1 VADGVDV
8 ADGVGAADG
17 VGEAEERPWIVNGG
31 RACSHRELWDLA
43 LSHLRL
49 QLPAGTFAE
58 WLQGTT
64 CTGTGASGRTL
75 VVQVRDRN
83 AVDWLTVRL
92 RRMVLRTLEGIT
104 GLGDLDVR
112 FEEG

>member
-1 VADGVDV
+1 
-8 ADGVGAADG
+8 VGE
-17 VGEAEERPWIVNGG
+17 VGEADAVEERPWIVNGG

-49 QLPAGTFAE
+49 QLPAGTFDE
-58 WLQGTT
+58 WLRGTT
-64 CTGTGASGRTL
+64 CDGTDASGRML